1 MPGVLRRG
9 FHHLMEVWRVMG
21 ERHLSMFA
29 AGVGFYAMLAVF
41 PAIGALIALVAF
53 WADPVIVQDSL
64 DLLAEFAPGDALAVI
79 TDQTQR
85 LVATTSRTLGW
96 ASILSLLVA
105 TWSARLG
112 VGALA
117 QGMNAIYGG
126 VQRSGLWDIA
136 VALALTAVLIGVGT
150 IAVAAI
156 LFTPLVLAL
165 VSPFLPAD
173 SMLPWLAEFLRWAVA
188 VCAVVFGLSLF
199 YRYGPNRPEKR
210 RSRFFS
216 PGLLLALV
224 LWSGASVG
232 FTLFVTNFG
241 NYNEVYGS
249 IGAAIALL
257 MWFYISAYAV
267 LIGGALNYVLE
278 EGSPSPRLNPA
289 PDRTARR
296 ATG

>member
-1 MPGVLRRG
+1 MPGWARNGLRQA
-9 FHHLMEVWRVMG
+9 LEVWRVMG

-41 PAIGALIALVAF
+41 PAIGAVIALVAF
-53 WADPVIVQDSL
+53 WADPAIVQDLL
-64 DLLAEFAPGDALAVI
+64 DLLAEFAPEDALTVI

-96 ASILSLLVA
+96 ASILSLLAA

-117 QGMNAIYGG
+117 QGLNAIYGG
-126 VQRSGLWDIA
+126 SQRGGLWDIL
-136 VALALTAVLIGVGT
+136 VALALTGVLIGVGT

-156 LFTPLVLAL
+156 LFAPLVLAL

-173 SMLPWLAEFLRWAVA
+173 SLLPRLAELIRWAVA
-188 VCAVVFGLSLF
+188 IAAVVTGLALF
-199 YRYGPNRPEKR
+199 YRYGPNRPNGR
-210 RSRFFS
+210 RSRFLS
-216 PGLLLALV
+216 PGLALAMA
-224 LWSGASVG
+224 LWSGASIG
-232 FTLFVTNFG
+232 FTLFVANFG

-278 EGSPSPRLNPA
+278 TDPA
-289 PDRTARR
+289 PAQPQV
-296 ATG
+296 G

>member
-1 MPGVLRRG
+1 MPGWARNGLRQA
-9 FHHLMEVWRVMG
+9 LEVWRVMG

-41 PAIGALIALVAF
+41 PAIGAVIALVAF
-53 WADPVIVQDSL
+53 WADPAIVQDLL
-64 DLLAEFAPGDALAVI
+64 DLLAEFAPEDALTVI

-96 ASILSLLVA
+96 ASILSLLAA

-117 QGMNAIYGG
+117 QGLNAIYGG
-126 VQRSGLWDIA
+126 SQRGGLWDIV
-136 VALALTAVLIGVGT
+136 VALALTGVLIGVGT

-156 LFTPLVLAL
+156 LFAPLVLAL

-173 SMLPWLAEFLRWAVA
+173 SLLPRLAELIRWAVA
-188 VCAVVFGLSLF
+188 IAAVVTGLALF
-199 YRYGPNRPEKR
+199 YRYGPNRPNGR
-210 RSRFFS
+210 RSRFLS
-216 PGLLLALV
+216 PGLALAMA
-224 LWSGASVG
+224 LWSGASIG
-232 FTLFVTNFG
+232 FTLFVANFG

-278 EGSPSPRLNPA
+278 TDPA
-289 PDRTARR
+289 PAQPQV
-296 ATG
+296 G